1 MTQETKCSAET
12 ACGTCESTGTCDPNE
27 QKQHMEELLAKNLHR
42 IKHRVAV
49 MSGKGGVGKS
59 TVAANLA
66 VALAKLGK
74 AVGILDADV
83 HGPNIPKMF
92 GVDNDR
98 PQMGPDGMIPVLGPA
113 NIEVMSMAFLIQSED
128 TPVAWRG
135 PLKHSLFQQFISE
148 VHWGDLDY
156 LIVDLPPGTGDEPLS
171 IAHILGKPLWAVVVT
186 TPQDVA
192 LLDSRKSV
200 VFGKTLEM
208 NVLGIIEN
216 MSGFSCPHCGE
227 RIDLFKTGGGER
239 SAIELRVPFL
249 GAIPID
255 PKIVAGG
262 DSGVPVAFMNP
273 PRQASALFDQIALEI
288 DQVITNHRDSVQ

>member
-273 PRQASALFDQIALEI
+273 PRQAAALFDQIALEI